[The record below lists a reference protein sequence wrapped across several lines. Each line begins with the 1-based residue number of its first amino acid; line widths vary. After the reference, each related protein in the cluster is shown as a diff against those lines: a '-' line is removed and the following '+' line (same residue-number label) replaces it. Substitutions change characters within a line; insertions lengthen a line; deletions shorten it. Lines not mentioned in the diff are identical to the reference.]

1 MRGTTRMSHRMTG
14 TTHWTTRRTTEH
26 GGAA

>member
-1 MRGTTRMSHRMTG
+1 MRDTTRMSHG
-14 TTHWTTRRTTEH
+14 TTRTTHRMTRRTTEH